1 MLNEISEQ
9 DARAICCI
17 LFLECGA
24 TDFMLEGFGPGRE
37 DITEYRFQGN
47 LGFGGKFWNANNR
60 WYVTCYSEDETP
72 ERKAMIR
79 KANERLAA
87 LRKTH

>member
-1 MLNEISEQ
+1 MPNEISEQ
-9 DARAICCI
+9 SARAICCI

-24 TDFMLEGFGPGRE
+24 TDFMLESFVPMRNE
-37 DITEYRFQGN
+37 ITEYRFQGN

-72 ERKAMIR
+72 ERKEMIR
-79 KANERLAA
+79 KANEKLAA
-87 LRKTH
+87 LRQSQ